1 MSTIA
6 SPPGLQILGPILP
19 GYEGVLTHEALS
31 FVAALARQF
40 TARIEEALQARVERQ
55 KRFDTGELPDFL
67 EETAH
72 VREGDW
78 KVAPL
83 PHDLLDRRV
92 EITGPIDRKMIINA
106 LNSGA
111 SVFMAD
117 CEDATSPTWDNEV
130 QGQVNLSQAVR
141 RTLTFDDA
149 GTGKSY
155 RLNEKTAVLF
165 VRPRGLHLWEKH
177 VKVDGKFIPGG
188 LFDFGLFFFHNAKE
202 QIARGTGPYFY
213 LPKLESH
220 REARIWN
227 DVFVFAQKAL
237 EIPRGSIKATVL
249 VETLP
254 ATFELN
260 EILWELRDHSAGL
273 NCGRWDYIFSFIKK
287 MSASPTFV
295 MPDRGQ
301 VTMDK
306 GFLRAYSL
314 LVIQTCHRRGVHAM
328 GGMAAFIPIKGNEAA
343 NNEAMA
349 KVRADKLRE
358 VTDGHDG
365 TWVAHPGLV
374 PIALSIFDEHMPAAN
389 QIGRLREDVGI
400 GRHDLLRIHEGTRT
414 EQGLRHN
421 IRIGVQYIEAWLRG
435 IGCVPL
441 YDLMEDAATAEI
453 SRAQVW
459 QWITHRAPLI
469 DGSIVDVE
477 RFKAALADELGVI
490 EGEVG
495 PARFTKGRFPEA
507 AELFERMSLSP
518 TFAEFL
524 TVPAYE
530 QLLGNEKNL

>member
-1 MSTIA
+1 
-6 SPPGLQILGPILP
+6 
-19 GYEGVLTHEALS
+19 
-31 FVAALARQF
+31 
-40 TARIEEALQARVERQ
+40 
-55 KRFDTGELPDFL
+55 
-67 EETAH
+67 
-72 VREGDW
+72 
-78 KVAPL
+78 
-83 PHDLLDRRV
+83 
-92 EITGPIDRKMIINA
+92 
-106 LNSGA
+106 
-111 SVFMAD
+111 
-117 CEDATSPTWDNEV
+117 
-130 QGQVNLSQAVR
+130 
-141 RTLTFDDA
+141 
-149 GTGKSY
+149 
-155 RLNEKTAVLF
+155 
-165 VRPRGLHLWEKH
+165 
-177 VKVDGKFIPGG
+177 
-188 LFDFGLFFFHNAKE
+188 
-202 QIARGTGPYFY
+202 
-213 LPKLESH
+213 
-220 REARIWN
+220 
-227 DVFVFAQKAL
+227 
-237 EIPRGSIKATVL
+237 
-249 VETLP
+249 
-254 ATFELN
+254 
-260 EILWELRDHSAGL
+260 
-273 NCGRWDYIFSFIKK
+273 
-287 MSASPTFV
+287 
-295 MPDRGQ
+295 
-301 VTMDK
+301 
-306 GFLRAYSL
+306 
-314 LVIQTCHRRGVHAM
+314 M

-389 QIGRLREDVGI
+389 QIERLREDVGI

-459 QWITHRAPLI
+459 QWITHRAPLS
-469 DGSIVDVE
+469 DGSIVDAE

>member
-19 GYEGVLTHEALS
+19 GYERVLTHEALS

-130 QGQVNLSQAVR
+130 QGQVNLSEAVR